1 MENEVKI
8 REERF
13 RSSIDNM
20 IDPFI
25 ILHSTRDE
33 HRRIVDFSFEFANA
47 SACSLF
53 RLNKDHLNGMSLL
66 ENMPDHEQTGL
77 LDQYIHVVETGRP
90 LILDNFKYGVT
101 QNGKRKSLILD
112 LRANRLK
119 DGLAVTWRNVTE
131 RIQTAAELAE
141 VQDYLLDGIETE
153 RRKMARVLHDGP
165 VQDLYAI
172 DFLMHGFLHQNKD
185 PEIACSFTNM
195 QSMLHQVIETL
206 QAIVGDLRPTA
217 LAPFGLNAAIL
228 SYVNGFYDSHQ
239 NIRISLDLDEDR
251 QTLPQILRLGLFRIF
266 QQVIQNIE
274 RHANASYV
282 SVTLKIN
289 PEQVQ
294 LVVEDN
300 GIGFIKPDRLVLWV
314 RTGHLGLAAAFE
326 QTKRMGG
333 QMEIESRPGT
343 GTKISVTIP
352 VCGVCPSKNAL
363 KSILACSPSI
373 HSS

>member
-1 MENEVKI
+1 MDSKNSTPKKLHPPRKHTRQATTNSASGLCSTDLSLQSDRSGFAILQRDIENEVKI

-13 RSSIDNM
+13 RSSLDNM

-33 HRRIVDFSFEFANA
+33 HGRIVDFSFEFANA

-53 RLNKDHLNGMSLL
+53 RLNKDDLNGMSLL

-185 PEIACSFTNM
+185 PEIACSCTNM

-228 SYVNGFYDSHQ
+228 SYVNGFYESHQ
-239 NIRISLDLDEDR
+239 NIHISLDLDEDR
-251 QTLPQILRLGLFRIF
+251 QTSTPDIEIRFVPHLPTGNSEYRTPR
-266 QQVIQNIE
+266 E
-274 RHANASYV
+274 C
-282 SVTLKIN
+282 
-289 PEQVQ
+289 Q
-294 LVVEDN
+294 LCLSH
-300 GIGFIKPDRLVLWV
+300 P
-314 RTGHLGLAAAFE
+314 
-326 QTKRMGG
+326 
-333 QMEIESRPGT
+333 
-343 GTKISVTIP
+343 
-352 VCGVCPSKNAL
+352 
-363 KSILACSPSI
+363 
-373 HSS
+373 